1 MNGLYIRLA
10 TLSPVKILILALG
23 MTGVYYLMSYDD
35 GARTLK
41 SIQKT
46 KAEYAEQQQIAEEG
60 EIALREVEKMRA
72 RLIDL
77 GEQYKAVSQALPEQ
91 LSMAD
96 VIRNIDGL
104 AALAKVTVK
113 AKEPK
118 PAAVVGIYEQ
128 MPIDLTVE
136 GSYSEIVQF
145 LYYVGTIDRIMT
157 IGGFSI
163 VSPGLAVNPLAKPD
177 RLSLSG
183 QVMSYRLVTQNK
195 SANGS
200 ENNASGQP
208 AAGGNQ

>member
-10 TLSPVKILILALG
+10 TLSPVKVLILALA
-23 MTGVYYLMSYDD
+23 MTAAYYMVSYDD
-35 GARTLK
+35 GTRTTK
-41 SIQKT
+41 AIQKT
-46 KAEYAEQQQIAEEG
+46 KSEYAEQQKVAEEG

-77 GEQYKAVSQALPEQ
+77 GEQYKTVSQALPEQ
-91 LSMAD
+91 LSMSD

-118 PAAVVGIYEQ
+118 PTAIVGKYEQ
-128 MPIDLTVE
+128 MPIEITVE

-157 IGGFSI
+157 IGSFS
-163 VSPGLAVNPLAKPD
+163 VSSPSLSVNPLAKPD
-177 RLSLSG
+177 RLSFSG
-183 QVMSYRLVTQNK
+183 QIMSYKMVPVDQRKEETGADK
-195 SANGS
+195 SEGGS
-200 ENNASGQP
+200 Q
-208 AAGGNQ
+208 